1 MNMKKNPKKTPVSKE
16 MVSWDAVDL
25 PDEAKVKQLKDLVL
39 SYTKNPKI
47 VNVDQILYLANETG
61 LDSYPEVITEEYED
75 NYVTMFH
82 RIFKGRT
89 DSEHYTLLAGLL
101 FSWDYDKEALNY
113 LDKGIE
119 SLPPGEIK
127 NLVEMK
133 GSLTISQY
141 YIGASKEI
149 RDQISVAAWSDLDIL
164 IEGDTGTGK
173 EVVANLIHK
182 LSRRSTY
189 PFRGISFAEIPKN
202 LIESVLFGY
211 VKGSFTGAIS
221 DREGL
226 FQAVKNGILFL
237 DETNDLVKFMQ
248 AKLLRVLQEKEVW
261 KVGSIKP
268 DKIEARVLFGTNKR
282 SIDLVREKRMREDF
296 FYRISPLTISL
307 SPLRERGSLEFL
319 ELVEH
324 FWGDFSRVFK
334 KEIELTPSALERL
347 YAHDWPGNVRELE
360 NLIKV
365 VIATTFTKRIEPY
378 HINQYL
384 KTFDRPGDLITQ
396 ATNHWWDENK
406 IVTTYQNIV
415 ISHCRGNIKEASGIL
430 GINESTLR
438 RRLQGKAP
446 RKK

>member
-1 MNMKKNPKKTPVSKE
+1 
-16 MVSWDAVDL
+16 MVSWDAVES

-47 VNVDQILYLANETG
+47 VNIDLILHLANETG
-61 LDSYPEVITEEYED
+61 LDSYPEVISEKYED
-75 NYVTMFH
+75 NYVTMFQ

-101 FSWDYDKEALNY
+101 FSWDYDKEALGY

-119 SLPPGEIK
+119 SLPPEEIK

-141 YIGASKEI
+141 YIGASKKI
-149 RDQISVAAWSDLDIL
+149 RDQISVVAWTDLDIL
-164 IEGDTGTGK
+164 IEGETGTGK
-173 EVVANLIHK
+173 EVVAKLIHR
-182 LSRRSTY
+182 LSKRSSCPY
-189 PFRGISFAEIPKN
+189 RAISFAEIPKN

-211 VKGSFTGAIS
+211 VKGAFTGAIR
-221 DREGL
+221 DQEGL
-226 FQAVKNGILFL
+226 FQVVKNGTLFL
-237 DETNDLVKFMQ
+237 DETNDLVKFIQ

-261 KVGSIKP
+261 KVGSRKP
-268 DKIEARVLFGTNKR
+268 DKIEARVLFGTNER
-282 SIDLVREKRMREDF
+282 SIDLVRNKRMREDF

-307 SPLRERGSLEFL
+307 PPLRERGSLAFF
-319 ELVEH
+319 ELTEH
-324 FWGDFSRVFK
+324 FWGDFCRAFK

-365 VIATTFTKRIEPY
+365 VIATTFERRIEPY
-378 HINQYL
+378 HINRYL
-384 KTFDRPGDLITQ
+384 KIFDRPGDLITK
-396 ATNHWWDENK
+396 ATNHRSTDDWWDEK
-406 IVTTYQNIV
+406 KLVSAYQDIV
-415 ISHCRGNIKEASGIL
+415 ISHCRGDIKKVSEIL

-438 RRLQGKAP
+438 RRLKSKTP
-446 RKK
+446 IKR